1 MLVTTRIL
9 AALNESITWNRQS
22 SLTEYTR
29 STLWNSTESVWV
41 SERAVKERVGSPAH
55 GHFTATHGETSD
67 NTPNRWSSP
76 TWGAQHEDLSRFLPV
91 RIQFF
96 LKTSTLQALPCGVSG
111 NIGRIWKWRCVLEGR
126 GWSFPVGMGISKYT
140 VLFSKRQWD
149 IKKL

>member
-29 STLWNSTESVWV
+29 STLWNSSESVWKSV
-41 SERAVKERVGSPAH
+41 WADTSPRH
-55 GHFTATHGETSD
+55 TATRAITRRTG
-67 NTPNRWSSP
+67 
-76 TWGAQHEDLSRFLPV
+76 GPV
-91 RIQFF
+91 PPEEHNMRIYPAFYLYGYNAAVAYWFF
-96 LKTSTLQALPCGVSG
+96 LKTSTLQALPRGVSG
-111 NIGRIWKWRCVLEGR
+111 NIGRIWKWQCVLEGR

-149 IKKL
+149 IKKP